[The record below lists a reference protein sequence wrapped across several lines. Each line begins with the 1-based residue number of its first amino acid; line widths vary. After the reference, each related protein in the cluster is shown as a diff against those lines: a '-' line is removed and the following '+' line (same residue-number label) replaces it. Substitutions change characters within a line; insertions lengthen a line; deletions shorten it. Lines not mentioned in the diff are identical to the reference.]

1 MKEMNPIEIG
11 AKLLKLRG
19 EKTRSEVA
27 DALKIS
33 QSALAMYESGQRI
46 PRDNIKIRIADYYE
60 KPIYEIF
67 F

>member
-27 DALKIS
+27 DALKKS